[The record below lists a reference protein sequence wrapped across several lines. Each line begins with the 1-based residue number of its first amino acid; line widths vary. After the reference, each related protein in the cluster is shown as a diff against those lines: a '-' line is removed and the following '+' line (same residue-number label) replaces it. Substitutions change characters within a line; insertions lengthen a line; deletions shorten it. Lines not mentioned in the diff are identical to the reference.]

1 MTNLPK
7 SHTNVVAVVAG
18 VVGGV
23 LALFLVLGAVG
34 TCFYCRHIQQL
45 PKGGSTKISLIGV
58 MSSVTDATSEAVE
71 SMHEGHSTLPA
82 PAETSFDQARYFQL
96 PELKAATNNF
106 TTKIG
111 EGGFGPV
118 YYGKTKENQE
128 IAVKVLAGDSRQ
140 GAREFT
146 NEVSQ

>member
-1 MTNLPK
+1 MAGRLWLTALGPNKK
-7 SHTNVVAVVAG
+7 SG
-18 VVGGV
+18 
-23 LALFLVLGAVG
+23 
-34 TCFYCRHIQQL
+34 
-45 PKGGSTKISLIGV
+45 LIGV
-58 MSSVTDATSEAVE
+58 MSSVTEATSEALE
-71 SMHEGHSTLPA
+71 SMHEEHSTSPA
-82 PAETSFDQARYFQL
+82 AAETSFDQARYFHL